1 MIQRIGIRETKAPF
15 TEWIE
20 IYPVE
25 GIIHPVNNLG
35 QLDKSLTSRMT

>member
-1 MIQRIGIRETKAPF
+1 MIQRIGIRETNNGAI
-15 TEWIE
+15 EWIE

-25 GIIHPVNNLG
+25 GIIHPLNNLG